1 MHIDLLT
8 NPVNFGWAINCEV
21 DATSVKIGGFYLE
34 ANVPGKELP
43 LESGSVRL
51 TVLIPEDL
59 IKIPEPFRAWNIT
72 LPIKEEK
79 E

>member
-21 DATSVKIGGFYLE
+21 EPTSVKIGGLYLE
-34 ANVPGKELP
+34 ALVPGNELP
-43 LESGSVRL
+43 LESGSVKL
-51 TVLIPEDL
+51 TVLLPEEL
-59 IKIPEPFRAWNIT
+59 VKVPEPFRAWNVT